1 MKFRPSLE
9 AVESCILKV
18 GFPENATF
26 FAHVSGQFWK
36 QVRIN
41 QPEFQ
46 LKVVILL
53 FEMLKIYSELNLGSL
68 NLFGI
73 WWWLVV

>member
-18 GFPENATF
+18 DFPENAIY
-26 FAHVSGQFWK
+26 FAHASGQFWK

-41 QPEFQ
+41 RPEFQ

-53 FEMLKIYSELNLGSL
+53 FEMLKIYNELNRGSL